1 MAPDGGAGCQYAM
14 EHVTAA
20 NPFLSAYSRV
30 SWRWEITNY
39 LGVKLTL
46 QWPIRDLHD
55 NRPKDKILG
64 GFARRLETRI
74 GIGVYLKGVR
84 G

>member
-64 GFARRLETRI
+64 VLLDAWKLESELASI
-74 GIGVYLKGVR
+74 SME
-84 G
+84 